1 MSTAA
6 VPAELIAERIF
17 VVRGSKVILDSD
29 LAALYETPT
38 GRFNEAVKRNVT
50 KFPADFMF
58 ELTANEWASLRSQIA
73 TLNIGRGQNRKYFP
87 QVFTEG
93 SGSI

>member
-29 LAALYETPT
+29 LAALYEIPT

-50 KFPADFMF
+50 KFPGDFMF

-73 TLNIGRGQNRKYFP
+73 TLNIGRGQNRKYLP